1 MNYEEETRKLL
12 DKIEERSKMWKKV
25 STIIFYI
32 IATPIFSY
40 LMLLYTVWSS
50 SYVATYLID
59 WFIRPFYN
67 IPNFTIWQLAG
78 VVLTIQFVFRDVRNS
93 DNLKKELLHE
103 KNAYIKIFIFFFFPW
118 IGLVTAW
125 LVKNQFFLS

>member
-12 DKIEERSKMWKKV
+12 DKIEKRSKMWKKV
-25 STIIFYI
+25 SKIIFYI

-59 WFIRPFYN
+59 WFVRPFYN

-78 VVLTIQFVFRDVRNS
+78 VVLTIQFVFRGVRIS

-103 KNAYIKIFIFFFFPW
+103 KNAYTKIFIFFFHPW

-125 LVKNQFFLS
+125 IIKNQFFLS